1 MPVELEMALRILLAT
16 ALGGVI
22 GFQRERLDKPAGFR
36 THILIAAGAAL
47 FTVVSIMGFETDDTA
62 RVAAG
67 IVAGIGFLGAGSI
80 IRRGNHIEG
89 LTTAATIWAVAGI
102 GMAAGSGLYIISVIT
117 TAIILTVLLLPRFPA
132 NHREDKQ
139 SEEKDDTG

>member
-1 MPVELEMALRILLAT
+1 VPVELEMALRILLAT

-47 FTVVSIMGFETDDTA
+47 FTVVSIMGFESNDTA

-80 IRRGNHIEG
+80 IRRGNHVEG

-102 GMAAGSGLYIISVIT
+102 GMAAGAGLYIITVAATVIF
-117 TAIILTVLLLPRFPA
+117 LVVLLLPRVSV
-132 NHREDKQ
+132 NHREDNQAEK
-139 SEEKDDTG
+139 KDDTG

>member
-16 ALGGVI
+16 ALGGII

-47 FTVVSIMGFETDDTA
+47 FTVVSIMGFKTDDTA

-117 TAIILTVLLLPRFPA
+117 TAIILTVLLLPRFPV

-139 SEEKDDTG
+139 SEEKDDTS

>member
-1 MPVELEMALRILLAT
+1 MSVELEMALRIVLAT

-117 TAIILTVLLLPRFPA
+117 TAIILAVLLLPRFPD

-139 SEEKDDTG
+139 SEEKDDTS